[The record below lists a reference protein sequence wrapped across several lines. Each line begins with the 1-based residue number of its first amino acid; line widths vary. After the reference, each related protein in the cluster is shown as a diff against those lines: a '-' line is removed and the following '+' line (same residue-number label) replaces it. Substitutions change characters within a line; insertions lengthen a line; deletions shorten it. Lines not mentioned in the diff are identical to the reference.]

1 MKYRDIKRR
10 MKQLAADYLY
20 GMEVYDEFEKGDA
33 EKVNRAKLEI
43 QCELIG
49 RGLTQFQCE
58 LIGRGLTRLRAD
70 AEQRETLSEQE
81 TPRRSSPDC

>member
-49 RGLTQFQCE
+49 RGLT
-58 LIGRGLTRLRAD
+58 RLRAD